1 VELTDFEKKVAEFCR
16 SNALFPEDGGR
27 VLVALSGGGDSVAL
41 LFVLVKIGGIFDL
54 SVEAAHLN
62 HSLRGEESLEDEWFV
77 RDLCSR
83 LGIRLSVE
91 SLPVE
96 VFRAGRGSVETVA
109 REERLA
115 FLERAARNRG
125 AMRIATGHTLDDQ
138 VETVL
143 QRIIRG
149 TGPSGLAGIPP
160 KRDDL
165 WVRPLLC
172 VTRREIRD
180 YLEGEGISFREDST
194 NTDTSFFRN
203 RIRHELIPLLRERFS
218 AGVTAGVARLA
229 ELSRIQEDYLETVTE
244 EAFLDCR
251 LLSNSYKILLD
262 KEKFMIYHKMVRQR
276 IVRHALEVLE
286 GEGRD
291 ADMGEVER
299 VLDGIVRGCDG
310 IEVSSD
316 VRCGVGGGVVAL
328 VRSSGPF
335 GPISLKSPGETRI
348 PYGWGRIVA
357 RKAGA
362 GVKADG
368 RKTVVLASSVM
379 HRYGPLHVGSVMRGE
394 RMTPFGMRD
403 SVKIRDIIAGS
414 SLPRVLRDDVPVVR
428 AGAVPVWIPG
438 IRASELLRVDYGGT
452 GVQRRE
458 EIYCLSYV
466 DGIPGQPESPESI
479 EVKRLKQGKQ

>member
-1 VELTDFEKKVAEFCR
+1 
-16 SNALFPEDGGR
+16 
-27 VLVALSGGGDSVAL
+27 VAL
-41 LFVLVKIGGIFDL
+41 LFVLVKLGGIFGL

-62 HSLRGEESLEDEWFV
+62 HSLRGEESLEDERFV
-77 RDLCSR
+77 RDLCSG

-91 SLPVE
+91 TLSEE
-96 VFRAGRGSVETVA
+96 VFRADRGSIETVA

-115 FLERAARNRG
+115 FLERAARKHG
-125 AMRIATGHTLDDQ
+125 ALRIATGHTLDDQ

-149 TGPSGLAGIPP
+149 TGPSGLAGILP
-160 KRDDL
+160 KRGDL
-165 WVRPLLC
+165 WIRPLLC

-180 YLEGEGISFREDST
+180 YLGGEGISFREDST
-194 NTDTSFFRN
+194 NTDTSFLRN
-203 RIRHELIPLLRERFS
+203 RIRHELIPLLKERFS
-218 AGVTAGVARLA
+218 PGVTAGVARLA
-229 ELSRIQEDYLETVTE
+229 ELSRIQEEYLETVTE
-244 EAFLDCR
+244 RAFMDCR
-251 LLSNSYKILLD
+251 LLSNPYKILLD
-262 KEKFMIYHKMVRQR
+262 KEKFMIYHKVVRQR
-276 IVRHALEVLE
+276 IVRYALEILE

-299 VLDGIVRGCDG
+299 VLDGVVRGRDG
-310 IEVSSD
+310 VEVSSA
-316 VRCGVGGGVVAL
+316 VRCGVRGGMLAL

-335 GPISLKSPGETRI
+335 GPISLKSPGETDI

-362 GVKADG
+362 GMEADG
-368 RKTVVLASSVM
+368 RRTVVLPSSVM
-379 HRYGPLHVGSVMRGE
+379 RRYGPLHVGSVMRGE

-428 AGAVPVWIPG
+428 AGAVPIWIPG
-438 IRASELLRVDYGGT
+438 IRASELLRVDYDGT

-458 EIYCLSYV
+458 EIFCLSYV
-466 DGIPGQPESPESI
+466 DGIPEQPEFPGSI